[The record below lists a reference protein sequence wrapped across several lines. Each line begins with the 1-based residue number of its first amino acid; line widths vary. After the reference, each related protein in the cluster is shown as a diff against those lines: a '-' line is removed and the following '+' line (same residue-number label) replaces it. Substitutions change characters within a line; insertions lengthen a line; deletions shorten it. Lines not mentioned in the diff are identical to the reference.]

1 MTELIERTRYGNGLF
16 VQGFRYLTV
25 AGVATVVDW
34 ALFAVILQFFGLHY
48 VVGTVISLAVGTYVN
63 YRLSVRFVFAARPF
77 DRSVELLLVY
87 TVNLISL
94 GLSIAGMIA
103 FVEGAGFSPFV
114 AKGALM
120 VGLFGWNYL
129 LRRYLVFAEGDEP
142 RLLALMGR
150 IRRLRLGRRLATVA
164 GRSVTSAKAC
174 VRPEFEA
181 EG

>member
-1 MTELIERTRYGNGLF
+1 MGDL
-16 VQGFRYLTV
+16 
-25 AGVATVVDW
+25 
-34 ALFAVILQFFGLHY
+34 AVILQLFGLHY

-77 DRSVELLLVY
+77 DRSVELLMVY
-87 TVNLISL
+87 TANLISL

-103 FVEGAGFSPFV
+103 FVEGAGFSPFA

-120 VGLFGWNYL
+120 VSLFGWNYL
-129 LRRYLVFAEGDEP
+129 LRRYLVFAEGEEP
-142 RLLALMGR
+142 RLLSMMGR
-150 IRRLRLGRRLATVA
+150 IRRFRLRQRLTTVA
-164 GRSVTSAKAC
+164 GRSVAPAKAC